1 MDEIVTNPFI
11 HAKGGPYTVAMEN
24 EQKVFGR
31 VPDWIIVGNLS
42 SQTHSTTH
50 SFDISADIFM

>member
-24 EQKVFGR
+24 EQKSVWKGSR
-31 VPDWIIVGNLS
+31 IIVGNLS